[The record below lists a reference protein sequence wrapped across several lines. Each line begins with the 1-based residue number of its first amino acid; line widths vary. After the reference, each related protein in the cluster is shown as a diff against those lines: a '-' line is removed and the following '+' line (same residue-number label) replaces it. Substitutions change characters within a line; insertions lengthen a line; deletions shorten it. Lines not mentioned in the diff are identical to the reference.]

1 MQTVCL
7 THSIIAT
14 ERETSIKTRVKDREG
29 MRKKEMGNIVIPD
42 LVRIRQRTLG
52 IKNGVGPFLQTDRH
66 GLCG

>member
-1 MQTVCL
+1 LQTVCL

-14 ERETSIKTRVKDREG
+14 ERQTSIKTRGKDREG

>member
-7 THSIIAT
+7 AHSIIVI
-14 ERETSIKTRVKDREG
+14 ERETGIKTRGKDREG

-52 IKNGVGPFLQTDRH
+52 IRNGVGPFLQTDRH